1 MRIGLRHYASETVD
15 WLKATLGGGDC
26 TRTSLARELCE
37 REDWRNAKG
46 ELCLASA
53 RAVLPK
59 LSSALGLSLPE
70 ARPMGSIDA
79 GSLAPSLDYPDRA
92 LSCSLDD
99 LGEISVV
106 PVADAEKSLARS
118 MMASHH
124 PEGDAACPGGRIRYW
139 LRSSEHGILGGLTA
153 GAASWHH
160 KARDLH
166 IGWSQAARDANIGR
180 VVNNDRFLILPGVRV
195 YGLASLALA
204 LFRDRVADDWE
215 GRYGVRPE
223 LAYSYVGPEHTGA
236 SYRAAGWTCCK
247 EPASGKDPGPRLRV
261 YVKPLSAGWRE
272 VLGREPERVIGGGPP
287 LVAREDPTWAEREYG
302 RSAHSD
308 ARVRE
313 RLVMMGGAWCAR
325 PGAPLPVIFPGEA
338 EQKAAYR
345 FLSNPRIGVRDILE
359 PHQEAMAERCRRQ
372 PVVLAVQDTTMVN
385 YTGLKATEGLVD
397 IGGGGSGSTGLAA
410 HFGVAF
416 SAGGCALGVFHLDA
430 DFRAVEKGTAVEGE
444 ESERWLDGLGKAA
457 ELASACPRTRVV
469 TLCDREGDIWA
480 LLSEGCA
487 SAGAPDGSG
496 LLVRASRSTRR
507 RVFTADGGL
516 EDLFE
521 HTAGLDVVAA
531 KRIDIEACGGP
542 RKRTG
547 RKGVKLELRAG
558 YVDLVPPTD
567 LAKDTRP
574 LRMLAV
580 RVLEPEPPKGKEP
593 LDWLL
598 LTTEGDPTEQN
609 ALRIAEWYEKR
620 WLIEEYFAAVKTGTR
635 IKDRRLNAA
644 DDLRRC
650 LAFDAVTA
658 CTVMSVE
665 RLARSAPDTPART
678 AVHVDEIHVLAVH
691 MAKPNHRKQRDPP
704 DPQQTIADFAVN
716 TARLAGF
723 IPSRRQPIP
732 GTHKLWE
739 GYLILSLFVENYR
752 AFRDY
757 TNVESTVYH

>member
-1 MRIGLRHYASETVD
+1 MRIGLRHYAPETVD
-15 WLKATLGGGDC
+15 WLKATPGSGDC
-26 TRTSLARELCE
+26 TRTSLAREPCE
-37 REDWRNAKG
+37 RGDWRNAKG
-46 ELCLASA
+46 EPCLASA

-59 LSSALGLSLPE
+59 LSSSLGLPLPE
-70 ARPMGSIDA
+70 ARPMGAVSVE
-79 GSLAPSLDYPDRA
+79 SLVPSTDCPDLHPSCTLADIGRLDVTP
-92 LSCSLDD
+92 L
-99 LGEISVV
+99 
-106 PVADAEKSLARS
+106 ADAQKGLARS
-118 MMASHH
+118 MMATHH
-124 PEGDAACPGGRIRYW
+124 PGGDAACPGGRIRYW
-139 LRSSEHGILGGLTA
+139 LRSSEHGILGGFTV

-166 IGWSQAARDANIGR
+166 IGWSQAAPDANIGR
-180 VVNNDRFLILPGVRV
+180 VVDNDRFLILPGVRV
-195 YGLASLALA
+195 HGLASFALFLLAL
-204 LFRDRVADDWE
+204 RVAGDRE
-215 GRYGVRPE
+215 GRCGVRPC
-223 LAYSYVGPEHTGA
+223 LACSHVGPAHTGF
-236 SYRAAGWTCCK
+236 SYRAAGWTCCR
-247 EPASGKDPGPRLRV
+247 EPKPGKGPRV
-261 YVKPLSAGWRE
+261 HVKPLSAGWRE
-272 VLGREPERVIGGGPP
+272 ALGREPQRVIGAGPP

-302 RSAHSD
+302 RSGHSD
-308 ARVRE
+308 GRVRE

-345 FLSNPRIGVRDILE
+345 FLSNPRVGVQDILE
-359 PHQEAMAERCRRQ
+359 PHQEAMTERCRRR
-372 PVVLAVQDTTMVN
+372 PVVLAVQDTTVLN
-385 YTGLKATEGLVD
+385 YSGLKATEGLAP
-397 IGGGGSGSTGLAA
+397 IGGGASGSTGLAA

-416 SAGGCALGVFHLDA
+416 SEGGCALGVFHLDA
-430 DFRAVEKGTAVEGE
+430 DFRPVEKGTAVEGE
-444 ESERWLDGLGKAA
+444 ESGRRLDGLGKAA
-457 ELASACPRTRVV
+457 ELAAACERTRVV
-469 TLCDREGDIWA
+469 ALCDREGDIWA
-480 LLSEGCA
+480 LMSEGCA
-487 SAGAPDGSG
+487 AADLPDGAG
-496 LLVRASRSTRR
+496 LLVRASRSARR
-507 RVFTADGGL
+507 RVLTAEGGL
-516 EDLFE
+516 EELLK
-521 HTAGLDVVAA
+521 HAAGLDVAA
-531 KRIDIEACGGP
+531 VKRIDIEACGGP
-542 RKRTG
+542 RKRKG

-558 YVDLVPPTD
+558 LVDLVPPQD
-567 LAKDTRP
+567 LPKDTAP

-580 RVLEPEPPKGKEP
+580 RVLEPDPPKGKKP

-598 LTTEGDPTEQN
+598 LTTEGEPTEQN
-609 ALRIAEWYEKR
+609 ALRIAGWYEKR
-620 WLIEEYFAAVKTGTR
+620 WLIEEWFAALKTGTR